1 MFASWI
7 AHLAI
12 CSMVMAQRC
21 FIVQNQD
28 SFLLRQYNNRDFR
41 KLFVRCC
48 TGQNYQQDCCKTHKL
63 YQLLHYST
71 LHRFFLLGNVFLD
84 PRCR

>member
-12 CSMVMAQRC
+12 CSMVIAQRC
-21 FIVQNQD
+21 FIRQNKD
-28 SFLLRQYNNRDFR
+28 SFLLRQYNNQHFR
-41 KLFVRCC
+41 KLFLRCY
-48 TGQNYQQDCCKTHKL
+48 TEQNYQKDFRKTHKL

-71 LHRFFLLGNVFLD
+71 LHRFFLLGNVFLV